1 MQRFS
6 AGGNAGGNAAGG
18 QEKPRGWTAVRK
30 EPIGEV
36 VLVNLTNQEFN
47 HAPGQIIGPYDSET
61 GRIPVRIQKSGEPEG
76 VEVKIRPRNL
86 AKPGSPAALAQPK
99 TPAEVD
105 AYWRRV
111 ESEGGRISS
120 ANMAKIKASP
130 SCGCTNCAGACWA
143 QPGIY
148 APLQIEDMCQRG
160 QFTPRNT
167 VLDIYES
174 IGEPPV
180 AYLRPRTVEEEGCS
194 LAPLTPLSGAPCVN
208 LGPNG
213 CTLSRDEMPLN
224 CKALSCDKKNFHV
237 PLDKHAAARTLW
249 LTPEGDRVVRW
260 FQHEILK
267 KNPDAPT
274 TKAFYDFET
283 MKLFFDPNAR
293 FAHELSCAQLPEM
306 ITMAT
311 EKMTEMMVSPEPQIL
326 HIIVEQLRRRQP
338 YLNVMERELVS
349 MLERGT
355 MALSMMMSKLRK

>member
-1 MQRFS
+1 MLRFS
-6 AGGNAGGNAAGG
+6 AGGGKVGGAK
-18 QEKPRGWTAVRK
+18 ERPRGWTAVRK

-47 HAPGQIIGPYDSET
+47 HVTGQISGPYNSET
-61 GRIPVRIQKSGEPEG
+61 GRIPVKIQKADEPEG
-76 VEVKIRPRNL
+76 AEVMIRLRNI
-86 AKPGSPAALAQPK
+86 AKPGSAAALAQPK
-99 TPAEVD
+99 KPAEVD
-105 AYWRRV
+105 VYWRRV
-111 ESEGGRISS
+111 ESEGGLISP
-120 ANMAKIKASP
+120 ANVAKIKASP
-130 SCGCTNCAGACWA
+130 SCDCTDCARACWI

-148 APLQIEDMCQRG
+148 APLQIEDMYQRG

-174 IGEPPV
+174 TGEPPV

-194 LAPLTPLSGAPCVN
+194 LAALTPLSGAPCIN

-283 MKLFFDPNAR
+283 MKLVLDPNAR
-293 FAHELSCAQLPEM
+293 FAHELSCARLPEM

-311 EKMTEMMVSPEPQIL
+311 ERMTQMMLSPDPNIL
-326 HIIVEQLRRRQP
+326 HIIVEQIRRRQP
-338 YLNVMERELVS
+338 YLTDMEQELVS

-355 MALSMMMSKLRK
+355 MALNMMLSKLRK